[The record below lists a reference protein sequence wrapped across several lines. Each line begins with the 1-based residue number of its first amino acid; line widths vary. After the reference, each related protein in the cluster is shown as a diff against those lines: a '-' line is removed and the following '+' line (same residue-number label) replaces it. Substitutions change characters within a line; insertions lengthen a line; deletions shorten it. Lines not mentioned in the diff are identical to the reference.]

1 MDNNTIIIENEGLR
15 KTLTLNKDRIVSSEI
30 YNKISSLTVKAQQGS
45 EEFILKFKTGL
56 FSKPEIKAS
65 ELKVTSTKKE
75 LTDDGIIYTII
86 FAPFKVADS
95 KLNAKLIY
103 NLRNDSTFMYFPPSA
118 FRKRM

>member
-15 KTLTLNKDRIVSSEI
+15 KTLTLNKDRIESSEI
-30 YNKISSLTVKAQQGS
+30 HNKISTLTVKAQQGS

-86 FAPFKVADS
+86 F
-95 KLNAKLIY
+95 
-103 NLRNDSTFMYFPPSA
+103 NLSRAGAIFFNKEGEISV
-118 FRKRM
+118 